1 MFHSWWFKNIK
12 TFFLQIGGEP
22 EKSPQNEGLPIPQ
35 FVSSGSC
42 SNWVGAANEDSAI
55 AGGLKPQSFWMD
67 LGGGW
72 MWKVFPC
79 FFLNVFLIKPLWTF
93 IDDNG
98 MRVFCL
104 WFGNMFMFKHEFSMV
119 SSLDHSETP
128 KESPWESVE
137 ISALLFLCQASLLE
151 AEALKA
157 VTSFFCELMDSGS
170 RCYQLRI
177 TWDFLCR
184 SWNI

>member
-1 MFHSWWFKNIK
+1 
-12 TFFLQIGGEP
+12 
-22 EKSPQNEGLPIPQ
+22 
-35 FVSSGSC
+35 
-42 SNWVGAANEDSAI
+42 
-55 AGGLKPQSFWMD
+55 
-67 LGGGW
+67 
-72 MWKVFPC
+72 
-79 FFLNVFLIKPLWTF
+79 
-93 IDDNG
+93 
-98 MRVFCL
+98 
-104 WFGNMFMFKHEFSMV
+104 MFKHEFSMV